1 MYNNEVNDLRGYM
14 YIGQQKELQIKV
26 ERSATH
32 MKFVPAVALVLL
44 AWSGCD
50 VGYAMFL
57 VCVGK
62 YKYHFITM

>member
-1 MYNNEVNDLRGYM
+1 MLPNSDLWRYDKKKNW
-14 YIGQQKELQIKV
+14 IV
-26 ERSATH
+26 ERFATPD
-32 MKFVPAVALVLL
+32 KFIPAVALVLL

-62 YKYHFITM
+62 Y